1 MRMLFRL
8 CAYIA
13 LGLLYLSV
21 ASVSADD
28 KDKNDQKSKQGNAM
42 LVPFTWAEGE
52 ILNVNEDSEKLTLR
66 VKQLSQ
72 VVVNNGGQGVM
83 GAINRATV
91 YGRLGAANPNSA
103 TLGVKEDIKDYPIYF
118 APDMK
123 VRLMNTKQDTSKDKN
138 SAKKDAKEKD
148 PDAKL
153 GGAPGKKES
162 LAKGQM
168 VRIQVGRS
176 KDSINQ
182 QNYAMV
188 IYVVSEGK

>member
-1 MRMLFRL
+1 MRTIFR
-8 CAYIA
+8 ISVFVTI
-13 LGLLYLSV
+13 GLLYGSV
-21 ASVSADD
+21 AATSADD

-72 VVVNNGGQGVM
+72 VVINN
-83 GAINRATV
+83 NRGLAGSLNNASV
-91 YGRLGAANPNSA
+91 YGRLGMVNPNNA
-103 TLGVKEDIKDYPIYF
+103 TLGVREDVKDYPILF

-123 VRLMNTKQDTSKDKN
+123 IRLMNAKPEASKDKS
-138 SAKKDAKEKD
+138 SAKKEAKEKD
-148 PDAKL
+148 PDSKL
-153 GGAPGKKES
+153 GGVAGKKES

-188 IYVVSEGK
+188 IYVISEGK